1 MTFGNGTLDKEEQR
15 VMEKK
20 KRILMALLGV
30 MFSGVCVGIL
40 QKSSLGA
47 DPFTCFVTAFANLA
61 HSTYSQLYVV
71 VTGALLIGVF
81 FVERHYIGIA
91 TIFNLFGVGMMA
103 DLTRNLLNRMI
114 PEPGMAV
121 RVLLLIAGVIF
132 SSLAASL
139 YFTADLGVS
148 AYDAVSLI
156 AANKYKL
163 CAFRIC
169 RITTD
174 LLCVITGFICAVVIG
189 VGTVITAL
197 FMGPIIQWFNTHL
210 SEPLLYGK
218 RI

>member
-1 MTFGNGTLDKEEQR
+1 
-15 VMEKK
+15 MEKK
-20 KRILMALLGV
+20 KRILMALFGV
-30 MFSGVCVGIL
+30 MLCGACVGVL
-40 QKSSLGA
+40 QKCSFGA

-61 HSTYSQLYVV
+61 HSTYGQLYVV
-71 VTGALLIGVF
+71 VTGVLLVGVF

-91 TIFNLFGVGMMA
+91 TLFNLFITGIVA
-103 DLTRNLLNRMI
+103 DATLNLLNQI
-114 PEPGMAV
+114 FPAPGLVM
-121 RVLLLIAGVIF
+121 RVVFLAGGVIF

-163 CAFRIC
+163 LPFRVC

-174 LLCVITGFICAVVIG
+174 LICVITGFICAVTIG
-189 VGTVITAL
+189 IGTVITAL
-197 FMGPIIQWFNTHL
+197 LMGPIIQWFNTHL

-218 RI
+218 KEHGLSEQGKD

>member
-1 MTFGNGTLDKEEQR
+1 
-15 VMEKK
+15 MEKK
-20 KRILMALLGV
+20 KRIVMALFGV
-30 MFSGVCVGIL
+30 LFCGVCVGIL
-40 QKSSLGA
+40 QKGGLGA
-47 DPFTCFVTAFANLA
+47 DPFTCFVTAFARLV
-61 HSTYSQLYVV
+61 HSTYGQFYVV
-71 VTGALLIGVF
+71 VTGILLVGVF

-91 TIFNLFGVGMMA
+91 TIFNLFGVGIMA
-103 DLTRNLLNRMI
+103 DLTVNLLNRII
-114 PEPGMAV
+114 PNPGIAV
-121 RVLLLIAGVIF
+121 QVLLMIAGVIF

-174 LLCVITGFICAVVIG
+174 VICVITGVVGGVTIG
-189 VGTVITAL
+189 IGTVITAL

-218 RI
+218 AKNAE

>member
-1 MTFGNGTLDKEEQR
+1 
-15 VMEKK
+15 MEKK

-30 MFSGVCVGIL
+30 ILCGVCVGIL
-40 QKSSLGA
+40 QKSNLGA

-61 HSTYSQLYVV
+61 RSTYSQLYVA
-71 VTGALLIGVF
+71 VTGILLAGVF
-81 FVERHYIGIA
+81 LVERHYIGIA
-91 TIFNLFGVGMMA
+91 TIFNLFGVGVMA
-103 DLTRNLLNRMI
+103 DLTVELLNRII
-114 PEPGMAV
+114 PQPGMAV
-121 RVLLLIAGVIF
+121 RVVLLVIGVIF

-148 AYDAVSLI
+148 SYDAVSLI

-174 LLCVITGFICAVVIG
+174 LICVITGFFCAVTIG

-197 FMGPIIQWFNTHL
+197 FMGPVIQWFNTHF
-210 SEPLLYGK
+210 SEPLLCGEAK
-218 RI
+218 KAE

>member
-1 MTFGNGTLDKEEQR
+1 
-15 VMEKK
+15 MEKK
-20 KRILMALLGV
+20 KRIVMAFVGVLL
-30 MFSGVCVGIL
+30 SGVCVGIL

-47 DPFTCFVTAFANLA
+47 DPFTCFVSAFANLA

-71 VTGALLIGVF
+71 VTGVLLIGVF

-103 DLTRNLLNRMI
+103 DLTLNFLNQVFSQ
-114 PEPGMAV
+114 PGIGL
-121 RVLLLIAGVIF
+121 RVFLMVFGVVL

-156 AANKYKL
+156 AANKYKV
-163 CAFRIC
+163 CSFRIC
-169 RITTD
+169 RISTD
-174 LLCVITGFICAVVIG
+174 LICVITGFICSVIIG

-197 FMGPIIQWFNTHL
+197 CMGPIIQWFNTHL
-210 SEPLLYGK
+210 SEPLLYGQALGTAK
-218 RI
+218 Q

>member
-1 MTFGNGTLDKEEQR
+1 
-15 VMEKK
+15 MEKNKK
-20 KRILMALLGV
+20 KRILMAFFGVLLCGA
-30 MFSGVCVGIL
+30 CVGVL

-61 HSTYSQLYVV
+61 HSTYGKIYPII
-71 VTGALLIGVF
+71 TGVLLVGVF
-81 FVERHYIGIA
+81 LVERHYIGIA
-91 TIFNLFGVGMMA
+91 TIFNLFGTGAMA
-103 DLTRNLLNRMI
+103 DLTVKLLDQI
-114 PEPGMAV
+114 LPQPGLAV
-121 RVLLLIAGVIF
+121 HILLLIAGVVF

-210 SEPLLYGK
+210 SEPFLYGEAK
-218 RI
+218 KTP